1 MNSGVSRSVFAG
13 REGPSVGAPRLPSR
27 RGRRDID
34 WPAIEQDYRAG
45 LLSLRDRAEKHD
57 CAHSTIA
64 NHAGRHCWKRV

>member
-1 MNSGVSRSVFAG
+1 MNSAVGGSVFAG
-13 REGPSVGAPRLPSR
+13 REGQSAGARRPPSR

-34 WPAIEQDYRAG
+34 WAAIEQDYRAG
-45 LLSLRDRAEKHD
+45 LLSLRELAEKHD

>member
-1 MNSGVSRSVFAG
+1 MNSGVSPSVFSG
-13 REGPSVGAPRLPSR
+13 REGPSAGARRLPSR

-45 LLSLRDRAEKHD
+45 LLSLRDLAEKHD